1 MYGTVAAF
9 KTSGTVDSASATTL
23 ADSSGKS
30 GGSDVYVAF
39 PSVSLP
45 DSTQTRRFS
54 QIVSLSE
61 NGDETSIEERK
72 KIFKNAICWLLD
84 CNRCAVINLTILTEE
99 TQVEPLVPKTGEIF
113 SLKLQFTQNAECP
126 ATGVRAKFEA
136 PVGVIVVGATTEQGE
151 VTFGGNEANFSLGRL
166 GVHKVVP
173 VELKLRSQIGG
184 LITNNL
190 TFYANGLTSTSIVAF
205 HHETE
210 FTISGESTPM
220 IAADRDVSGNV
231 RLRVSGQVG
240 IAYVIEKSTTIAGN
254 GQIQWSAL
262 KEIELASPEH
272 VHIHVIEASTSS
284 MMFRVRKK

>member
-1 MYGTVAAF
+1 
-9 KTSGTVDSASATTL
+9 L
-23 ADSSGKS
+23 A
-30 GGSDVYVAF
+30 
-39 PSVSLP
+39 
-45 DSTQTRRFS
+45 
-54 QIVSLSE
+54 E
-61 NGDETSIEERK
+61 NGDESSIEERR
-72 KIFKNAICWLLD
+72 KIFKNALCWLLD
-84 CNRCAVINLTILTEE
+84 CNRCAVINLTLLTEE

-113 SLKLQFTQNAECP
+113 NLKLQFTQNAECP

-151 VTFGGNEANFSLGRL
+151 VTFAGNEANFSLGRL

-220 IAADRDVSGNV
+220 ISADRDVSGNV

-240 IAYVIEKSTTIAGN
+240 IAYVIEKSTTIDGN

-262 KEIELASPEH
+262 KEIELTAPEY